1 MNMVVAQ
8 NQAMTA
14 RIGAPSVIYTD
25 PIELGDNDRA
35 TVMWMIHYLWAWD
48 SGGGAANAAAS
59 WEAEVSNNAMNWV
72 PVGPAGSDSSNAA
85 VPNPLPK
92 TFAANGQFIR
102 FKLTLSVT
110 LGTLAGVAFDLHVK
124 FDHI

>member
-35 TVMWMIHYLWAWD
+35 TVMWMIHYLWAFD
-48 SGGGAANAAAS
+48 VGGGAAVGTAGWA
-59 WEAEVSNNAMNWV
+59 AEVSNDGVNWV
-72 PVGPAGSDSSNAA
+72 PVGAAGSDTSA
-85 VPNPLPK
+85 VAPPLPLPK

-102 FKLTLSVT
+102 FKMTLMVAPGDLT
-110 LGTLAGVAFDLHVK
+110 GVAFDLHVK